1 MNVEGEIKHLIAAIQ
16 RLGSK
21 SKGVLVIIFLHCYK
35 WCILSIKN
43 EFTSYCAICAYY
55 IVPLTL

>member
-21 SKGVLVIIFLHCYK
+21 SKGVIVIIFFHCYK
-35 WCILSIKN
+35 WYILSI
-43 EFTSYCAICAYY
+43 Y
-55 IVPLTL
+55 ILLCNMCLLHCTTKVVS

>member
-21 SKGVLVIIFLHCYK
+21 SKGVLDSVFFQLKMNLHLTVQY
-35 WCILSIKN
+35 
-43 EFTSYCAICAYY
+43 
-55 IVPLTL
+55 VPITLYH